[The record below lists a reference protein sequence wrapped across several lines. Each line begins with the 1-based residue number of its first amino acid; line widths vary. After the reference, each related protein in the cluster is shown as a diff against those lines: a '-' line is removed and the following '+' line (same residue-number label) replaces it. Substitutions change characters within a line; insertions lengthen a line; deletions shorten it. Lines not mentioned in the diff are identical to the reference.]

1 MIGIFPGLS
10 LFFLQARVTF
20 ESFAL
25 PDNPNSSRNFFIG
38 IGVILVIAIVLIL
51 FNRKFYKPGSGDV
64 NTSRKRFGFFAMLG
78 VRKSYGLNK
87 EQSKLLEQIFRINAV
102 QDPGLVLGSPATLD
116 RFFKRAYR
124 LILENMITDEEAQQK
139 MLRLFTLRNILES
152 APNLTEISPGSI
164 AADTPA
170 ILAID
175 KDSYSVKVL
184 SSRGQ
189 NIITNI
195 PKSSLGT
202 PLRIQK
208 GTKITLSFFTKS
220 SSGFA
225 YEGNITGTINTDFG
239 QGLQITHNRRPK
251 PLIKRKTRRRELNV
265 KCEFYMVNLVETG
278 KGRKKTSKLV
288 VSNKRFS
295 GTILDISIGGCSMRI
310 SAQVPMGSRIK
321 LNLNYYDSQISVL
334 GQVLRSNRSGTS
346 IIAHVKFIKVPK
358 RAFNSINSLVFG
370 FDED

>member
-10 LFFLQARVTF
+10 LFLLQGRVTF
-20 ESFAL
+20 DSFAIQE
-25 PDNPNSSRNFFIG
+25 NPNSTRNFLIG
-38 IGVILVIAIVLIL
+38 IGVIFVAVIVIALI
-51 FNRKFYKPGSGDV
+51 NRKLYGPGRGDGSS
-64 NTSRKRFGFFAMLG
+64 SRKKLGFFTMLG
-78 VRKSYGLNK
+78 IRKSYGLNK

-102 QDPGLVLGSPATLD
+102 QDPGLVLDSPSTMD

-124 LILENMITDEEAQQK
+124 LIQESMITDEDAQQR
-139 MLRLFTLRNILES
+139 MLRLFSLRNIIDS
-152 APNLTEISPGSI
+152 ASNLVEISPGSI

-170 ILAID
+170 ILAIG

-202 PLRIQK
+202 PLRVQK
-208 GTKITLSFFTKS
+208 GARITLSFFTKS
-220 SSGFA
+220 SGGFA
-225 YEGNITGTINTDFG
+225 YEGNIAGTINTDFG

-251 PLIKRKTRRRELNV
+251 PLIKRKTRRREINLRS
-265 KCEFYMVNLVETG
+265 EFFLVNLVETG

-288 VSNKRFS
+288 VSKKRFS
-295 GTILDISIGGCSMRI
+295 GTVLDISVGGCSMKI
-310 SAQVPMGSRIK
+310 SSQIPMGSRIK
-321 LNLNYYDSQISVL
+321 LNLDYDDSQISVL
-334 GQVLRSNRSGTS
+334 GQILRSNRSGTS

-358 RAFNSINSLVFG
+358 RAFNSINSIVFG